1 MEEKRRDSAGFSPP
15 TASAMEASPAE
26 QPSSRRRGGLK
37 RKSTSVN
44 SSGGGNSNSQGMS
57 SKRQA
62 REKPPSVSF
71 IPIHM
76 NGPCTRARLQ
86 PYNSSSL
93 SEVALLKSEVEA
105 REAAAVRAEEMSR
118 LTENWEAMEAKI
130 EAEYEAVRS
139 RDAGVHV
146 VPIHAGERLIRI
158 ATFLIVLVYLRYWSL
173 LNVGQRCSL

>member
-15 TASAMEASPAE
+15 TASAMEVSPSE
-26 QPSSRRRGGLK
+26 QPTSRRRGGLK
-37 RKSTSVN
+37 RKSTSIN
-44 SSGGGNSNSQGMS
+44 SSGGNSNSQGMS

-62 REKPPSVSF
+62 REKPQSVSF

-118 LTENWEAMEAKI
+118 LTENWEALEAKI

-139 RDAGVHV
+139 REASVHV
-146 VPIHAGERLIRI
+146 VPNHAGE
-158 ATFLIVLVYLRYWSL
+158 
-173 LNVGQRCSL
+173 

>member
-15 TASAMEASPAE
+15 AASAMDASPAE

-44 SSGGGNSNSQGMS
+44 SSGGGGNSNSQGMS

-146 VPIHAGERLIRI
+146 VPIHAGE
-158 ATFLIVLVYLRYWSL
+158 
-173 LNVGQRCSL
+173 